1 MSGLKIITTMNKKLW
16 RKNDVKI
23 LSIIRK
29 KLTYALWSIVRLK
42 DLAMAVNEVD
52 SAEQLDF
59 VVCGHGGQK

>member
-1 MSGLKIITTMNKKLW
+1 M
-16 RKNDVKI
+16 KI